1 MENNN
6 LSSFSKQQ
14 ELQSQESRN
23 QEIQENTVTNIAN
36 DEVINPMPIEVP
48 KDFYLGAKQSFIQM
62 VERNPEQFGI
72 GGTEEEIKKQAEKLA
87 NETIKKSPFTYT
99 QLQNLNVQNQ
109 EIPGTIAGNLTSA
122 ENIADN
128 VVMNGV
134 RGHGFAAEKANH
146 LHDVLSGKDSK
157 LVGTDNAK
165 NGADRFV
172 DGQYIQTKFCNS
184 GGKCI
189 SECFDDGN
197 FRYWDSN
204 GKPMQIEVPKDFYLD
219 AKKSFAHRVEKSPE
233 QFGIDGTQEEIRK
246 QAEKLADE
254 TIKQSP
260 YTYAQAK
267 NIARFGTVESLTFD
281 AVNGVRVAGTA
292 MGISAVISFATSV
305 WSGEDFDIA
314 LKNACYSGLKVGG
327 LAWVSSIASAQ
338 IGRTGIMQSLRPAT
352 DWVVKQMGSKT
363 AAALANTLR
372 IGSKPIYGAAALNSA
387 SKLLRGNIVTG
398 TITVG
403 VLSSVDFYRMFQGRV
418 SGAQVL
424 KNVTNTATGV
434 AGGTAGWMGGAA
446 AGAALGSA
454 IPIIG
459 TAAGGIIG
467 GVLGSLGGGVA
478 ANKASS
484 MLLDKFVED
493 DAKKMQEVLGKVF
506 VQLAKDYLLN
516 QKEADN
522 VLNSL
527 QEKLSIDIL
536 RDMFA
541 ADSREKFA
549 TSLIEPIIENEVR
562 KRPRISIQDLPSN
575 SQLSDEIES
584 ILEENLNSSS
594 EESTD

>member
-1 MENNN
+1 MENNSS
-6 LSSFSKQQ
+6 SSFNKQKEPQ
-14 ELQSQESRN
+14 N
-23 QEIQENTVTNIAN
+23 QEIQENSTSIADN
-36 DEVINPMPIEVP
+36 EVIRPMPIEVP

-87 NETIKKSPFTYT
+87 NDTIKRSPFTYA
-99 QLQNLNVQNQ
+99 QLQSPNVQNQ
-109 EIPGTIAGNLTSA
+109 SIPGTIAGNLASA

-146 LHDVLSGKDSK
+146 LHDVFTGKDSK

-165 NGADRFV
+165 NGADRLV
-172 DGQYIQTKFCNS
+172 DGQHIQTKFCNG

-219 AKKSFAHRVEKSPE
+219 AKKSFTQRVERNPE

-281 AVNGVRVAGTA
+281 AVNGIRVAGTA

-338 IGRTGIMQSLRPAT
+338 IGRTGVMQSLRPAT

-372 IGSKPIYGAAALNSA
+372 IGSKPIYGAAALSSA

-418 SGAQVL
+418 SGTQVF
-424 KNVTNTATGV
+424 KNVTNTASGV

-454 IPIIG
+454 FPVIG
-459 TAAGGIIG
+459 TAAGGLIG
-467 GVLGSLGGGVA
+467 GILGSLGGGAA

-506 VQLAKDYLLN
+506 GQLAEDYLLN

-522 VLNSL
+522 ILNSL
-527 QEKLSIDIL
+527 HEKLSTDIL

-541 ADSREKFA
+541 AASHEKFA
-549 TSLIEPIIENEVR
+549 KSLIEPIIENEVG
-562 KRPRISIQDLPSN
+562 KRPKIAIQDLPSN
-575 SQLSDEIES
+575 NQLSDEIES

>member
-1 MENNN
+1 M
-6 LSSFSKQQ
+6 
-14 ELQSQESRN
+14 
-23 QEIQENTVTNIAN
+23 
-36 DEVINPMPIEVP
+36 
-48 KDFYLGAKQSFIQM
+48 
-62 VERNPEQFGI
+62 
-72 GGTEEEIKKQAEKLA
+72 
-87 NETIKKSPFTYT
+87 
-99 QLQNLNVQNQ
+99 
-109 EIPGTIAGNLTSA
+109 
-122 ENIADN
+122 
-128 VVMNGV
+128 
-134 RGHGFAAEKANH
+134 
-146 LHDVLSGKDSK
+146 
-157 LVGTDNAK
+157 
-165 NGADRFV
+165 
-172 DGQYIQTKFCNS
+172 
-184 GGKCI
+184 
-189 SECFDDGN
+189 
-197 FRYWDSN
+197 
-204 GKPMQIEVPKDFYLD
+204 
-219 AKKSFAHRVEKSPE
+219 EKSPE

-363 AAALANTLR
+363 AAALANTLL